1 MFLVLRFF
9 EDVYMGGPAF
19 LQESRSVPALHLVGR
34 EIAVETL
41 RSTVGD
47 CGHAELGFVDR
58 WPFGI
63 GREAVMGVDGRCR
76 QSLG

>member
-63 GREAVMGVDGRCR
+63 GHVTYLIYSVNFIFYKF
-76 QSLG
+76 